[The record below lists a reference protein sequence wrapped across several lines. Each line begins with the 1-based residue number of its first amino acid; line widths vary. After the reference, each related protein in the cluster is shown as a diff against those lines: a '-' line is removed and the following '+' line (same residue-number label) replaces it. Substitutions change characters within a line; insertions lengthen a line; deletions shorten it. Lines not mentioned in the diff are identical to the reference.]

1 MNTLVMVVC
10 LLTPDGAGCVQI
22 KERAASEAACRARA
36 AIIEANLQ
44 AAPDTK
50 LIGALTRCDG
60 PVL

>member
-1 MNTLVMVVC
+1 VNTLAMIVC

-22 KERAASEAACRARA
+22 KERAESEAACRARA
-36 AIIEANLQ
+36 AVIEANLE

-50 LIGALTRCDG
+50 LIGALMRCDG